1 VSASTEIENILGLS
15 RIAADACAATGP
27 EEALWCFTR
36 NIPALLGD
44 ASAAARPG
52 AFRDTGPLAATSAAA
67 AFMRT
72 PDGRHHLITAPVNF
86 LPEQHYELVNIELGH
101 PGEIAHSRRPLLLRD
116 TTLHTSFVKIL
127 QTFKAGSTL
136 FAPLLWK
143 GDYLGVLICANA
155 ARRTFSETDLMI
167 HQTFSHVAAACW
179 IAQGGP
185 AWMQG
190 LDMSKFAVRNTGT

>member
-1 VSASTEIENILGLS
+1 LSASTEIEHILALS
-15 RIAADACAATGP
+15 RITADANTATGP

-36 NIPALLGD
+36 NMPALLGD
-44 ASAAARPG
+44 ASAAAYPG
-52 AFRDTGPLAATSAAA
+52 AFRETGPLTTTSAAV

-86 LPEQHYELVNIELGH
+86 LPEQHHELVSIELGH
-101 PGEIAHSRRPLLLRD
+101 PGEVAHSCRPLLLRD

-127 QTFKAGSTL
+127 QTFKAGSAV

-143 GDYLGVLICANA
+143 GKYLGVLICANA
-155 ARRTFSETDLMI
+155 ARKTFSERDLMI
-167 HQTFSHVAAACW
+167 HQTFAHVAAACW

-185 AWMQG
+185 AWMQA
-190 LDMSKFAVRNTGT
+190 LDMSTFPVRNTGT

>member
-1 VSASTEIENILGLS
+1 MSASAEIEHILALS
-15 RIAADACAATGP
+15 RITADASTAAGP

-44 ASAAARPG
+44 ASAATYPG
-52 AFRDTGPLAATSAAA
+52 AFRDTGPLIATTAAA

-86 LPEQHYELVNIELGH
+86 LPEQHHELVNIELGH
-101 PGEIAHSRRPLLLRD
+101 PGEVAHSCRPLLLRD

-127 QTFKAGSTL
+127 QTFKAGSTV

-143 GDYLGVLICANA
+143 GKYLGVLICANA
-155 ARRTFSETDLMI
+155 ARKTFSDRDLMI
-167 HQTFSHVAAACW
+167 HQTFAHVAAACW

-190 LDMSKFAVRNTGT
+190 LDMSAFPVRNTGT

>member
-1 VSASTEIENILGLS
+1 VSASAEIENILALS
-15 RIAADACAATGP
+15 RVTADACAATGP

-44 ASAAARPG
+44 ASAAARQG

-86 LPEQHYELVNIELGH
+86 LPEQHHELVDIELGH

-155 ARRTFSETDLMI
+155 ARRTFSESDLVV
-167 HQTFSHVAAACW
+167 HQTFAHVAAACW
-179 IAQGGP
+179 IAQDGP

-190 LDMSKFAVRNTGT
+190 LDMSKFPTRAIGT